1 MNREI
6 LFRGKRIDNGEWV
19 FGNYYE
25 SGISGVYILTNKTRK
40 TINAKTREI
49 TLRDEPI
56 PNEVDPSTVCEYTGL
71 TDKNGTT
78 IFEGDIARGK
88 YGSTVY
94 QNEVIFAG
102 DGFALRHSYDQYGYC
117 ASLEEHEGL
126 EVIGNI
132 FDHPELLEENNT

>member
-6 LFRGKRIDNGEWV
+6 LFRGKWVDNGEWV
-19 FGNYYE
+19 YGYLYQDGLIGCNIFQTKPHLAA
-25 SGISGVYILTNKTRK
+25 YI
-40 TINAKTREI
+40 
-49 TLRDEPI
+49 
-56 PNEVDPSTVCEYTGL
+56 VDPSTVCQFTGL
-71 TDKNGTT
+71 TDKNGVK